1 MAVML
6 EVTLIGISYG
16 HNLDGGPL
24 EISGDLY
31 VKTINQ
37 NQTEKESFVMFSTN
51 TPVTIG
57 VGKMYRI
64 GTAVSIAISRDQP
77 TIFARY
83 IRFGGFLSIGSPK
96 YIDIDYVYSAVT
108 QYYRVIFPNQ
118 DVSKSVVAQYSIRW
132 LHYI

>member
-57 VGKMYRI
+57 VGEMYRI
-64 GTAVSIAISRDQP
+64 GTAVS
-77 TIFARY
+77 
-83 IRFGGFLSIGSPK
+83 
-96 YIDIDYVYSAVT
+96 
-108 QYYRVIFPNQ
+108 
-118 DVSKSVVAQYSIRW
+118 
-132 LHYI
+132 

>member
-24 EISGDLY
+24 EISGELY
-31 VKTINQ
+31 VKTLNQ
-37 NQTEKESFVMFSTN
+37 NQTEKESFIMFSTN

-57 VGKMYRI
+57 AGEMYRI
-64 GTAVSIAISRDQP
+64 GTEVRVAVSHDQP

-83 IRFGGFLSIGSPK
+83 IRLGGYLSIGSPK
-96 YIDIDYVYSAVT
+96 YTDIDYVYYGDI

-132 LHYI
+132 LHPI

>member
-1 MAVML
+1 
-6 EVTLIGISYG
+6 
-16 HNLDGGPL
+16 
-24 EISGDLY
+24 
-31 VKTINQ
+31 
-37 NQTEKESFVMFSTN
+37 
-51 TPVTIG
+51 
-57 VGKMYRI
+57 MYRI

-83 IRFGGFLSIGSPK
+83 IRLGGFLSIGSPK

>member
-24 EISGDLY
+24 EISGHLY
-31 VKTINQ
+31 AKTLYQ
-37 NQTEKESFVMFSTN
+37 NQMEKESFNMFSTD

-57 VGKMYRI
+57 VGEMHRI
-64 GTAVSIAISRDQP
+64 GSTARVAISRDQP

-83 IRFGGFLSIGSPK
+83 IRLGGYLSIGSPRH
-96 YIDIDYVYSAVT
+96 IDIDYVYYGDL
-108 QYYRVIFPNQ
+108 QHFRVIFPNQ

-132 LHYI
+132 LHPI